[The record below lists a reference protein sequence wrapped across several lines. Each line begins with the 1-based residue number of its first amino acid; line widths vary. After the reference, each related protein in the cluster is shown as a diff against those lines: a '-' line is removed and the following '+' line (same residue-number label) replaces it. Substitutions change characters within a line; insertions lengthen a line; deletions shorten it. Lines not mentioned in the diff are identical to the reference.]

1 MNTLE
6 NNEILN
12 GLLEQ
17 LKRNEDTW
25 GELTEVLS
33 WKTFDRKKFYGY
45 LCQRLNQHCRVRR
58 PRSDEKYQQH
68 IIHDYMDKL
77 RHDVWVLE
85 DEEENGRKRYINK
98 DKQVSKTITEDEV
111 KKILVDLN
119 DYLCK
124 NEMEPLK
131 SNFEQDIPS
140 FRADRNDKEYYLKK
154 IEDRTLS
161 VDEYEKMQRQIEEH
175 GSILARSN
183 RRWREFGRWGWDVI
197 LSSTTWKIYD
207 VEWAG
212 EWALEEDY
220 KAYRYYTSRSG
231 ASAAWNL
238 IAWKWSLIYMPTS
251 RVDVTYPELY
261 FRDINWLNMTM
272 CTDRWVINEDMPTI
286 IKSGKVNLWVDV
298 VLLSQ
303 RDHLEQ
309 WAARDLINTID
320 TKWENLKD
328 WPIYKYK
335 IKYYDENLELRE
347 KTFTYKT
354 NMNLKDI
361 NFSWRWKE
369 FFWINR
375 GFEVEQTWSFI
386 DKVVWIRRY
395 KWKYVRLWQ
404 FGLIKEVFDEHP
416 NSDMDKQYFEDIEI
430 WDKGEII
437 HTKEEIKPML
447 SGIDTTK
454 KFNGWIMT
462 DNFAYKKIN
471 QKYWDSWQLE
481 SICSEH
487 GVECDETMEKDDT
500 YYLVYEDDISS
511 YNDLLQMASQ
521 NNADM
526 EFEYYVPKTIFEKY
540 PIDYWKEF
548 LCEKLREK
556 ALNSINIHSFPIETQ
571 KNIALNYLK
580 SHKDTIFT
588 LQDSYDSWNCHPWT
602 ERFVKAFNLP
612 EKISG
617 KELLKHK
624 AFEKMLTIFDFRK
637 IFVKKALWVYEVNRW
652 NSVRRRVSRRN
663 DE

>member
-1 MNTLE
+1 MEKLQ
-6 NNEILN
+6 NNEILQW
-12 GLLEQ
+12 LLEESKKNNTENQ
-17 LKRNEDTW
+17 LD
-25 GELTEVLS
+25 EVLS
-33 WKTFDRKKFYGY
+33 WKTFDKKK
-45 LCQRLNQHCRVRR
+45 VRGF
-58 PRSDEKYQQH
+58 
-68 IIHDYMDKL
+68 
-77 RHDVWVLE
+77 LE
-85 DEEENGRKRYINK
+85 DKINK
-98 DKQVSKTITEDEV
+98 IYNYWCKKSRSGVMPKFLVDDDSYSNPLREYLDELWSNNVNQDWDKISEEDV
-111 KKILVDLN
+111 KKILSDLN
-119 DYLCK
+119 DHLCK
-124 NEMEPLK
+124 NAMEPLRAT
-131 SNFEQDIPS
+131 FDQEIPS
-140 FRADRNDKEYYLKK
+140 FRADWNDKEYYLKK

-161 VDEYEKMQRQIEEH
+161 VEEYEKMQRQIGEH

-183 RRWREFGRWGWDVI
+183 RRWREYGRWDWDVI

-231 ASAAWNL
+231 ASAAWNI

-261 FRDINWLNMTM
+261 FRNINWLNMTM
-272 CTDRWVINEDMPTI
+272 CTDRWVINEYMPTI
-286 IKSGKVNLWVDV
+286 IKSWKVNLWVDV

-309 WAARDLINTID
+309 GMAKDLINTID

-328 WPIYKYK
+328 WPIYTYR
-335 IKYYDENLELRE
+335 IKYYDENLELKE
-347 KTFTYKT
+347 KIFTYKT
-354 NMNLKDI
+354 NMDPKDI
-361 NFSWRWKE
+361 NFRWRWNE

-375 GFEVEQTWSFI
+375 GFQVEQTWSFI
-386 DKVVWIRRY
+386 DKVVWIRKY

-437 HTKEEIKPML
+437 HTKEEIKPMF
-447 SGIDTTK
+447 SERDTTK

-462 DNFAYKKIN
+462 DNFAYKHTKR
-471 QKYWDSWQLE
+471 KYGDSWKLKN
-481 SICSEH
+481 ICSEH
-487 GVECDETMEKDDT
+487 GVEYDETIEEDDK
-500 YYLVYEDDISS
+500 YYLVYEDDIST
-511 YNDLLQMASQ
+511 YNEILQMGWQS
-521 NNADM
+521 NVNM
-526 EFEYYVPKTIFEKY
+526 EFEYDVPKTIFEKY
-540 PIDYWKEF
+540 PIDYWKKF

-602 ERFVKAFNLP
+602 DRFVKAFNLP

-617 KELLKHK
+617 KELLNHK
-624 AFEKMLTIFDFRK
+624 DLWKMMTIYDFRK
-637 IFVKKALWVYEVNRW
+637 IFVNKALPQAFGEDSLYWGW
-652 NSVRRRVSRRN
+652 RRRRFSRRS